1 LTVKAAVR
9 ERDGY
14 RCTDCGMTNEEH
26 RVQYGKSLDV
36 HRLVPGSAYT
46 PDGCV
51 TLCRKC
57 HASKPKRPAG
67 QGECSSFRPPLDI
80 RQAVDDMAREQRRT
94 FSQMLLLVVEAGLT
108 RMGRMPPREE

>member
-1 LTVKAAVR
+1 
-9 ERDGY
+9 
-14 RCTDCGMTNEEH
+14 MTNEEH
-26 RVQYGKSLDV
+26 MERYSGRSLDV
-36 HRLVPGSAYT
+36 HRLVPGSDYT

-80 RQAVDDMAREQRRT
+80 RQAVDDLAREQRRT
-94 FSQMLLLVVEAGLT
+94 FSQLAALHAAYGAGNVDVGWGVLT
-108 RMGRMPPREE
+108 YTS